1 MPNIYFELDFL
12 MLIFIDK
19 KHPIL
24 YNFCKKVRGWFKIK
38 SCFPRNR
45 YNWCRHC
52 QINTKISKK
61 LAHTYKTDCVQIN
74 ITVVSYHHSFIRKI
88 SLISCKDNLTNWIPF
103 LITEFCLEQF
113 KLSIFLKNII
123 LRKMFIGQ
131 CALCYFYTQYFE
143 PFKYPSR
150 PKEPNSKC
158 INITFDPQDRLDA
171 ILSEALQLCFT

>member
-1 MPNIYFELDFL
+1 MTLIRPCLDNL
-12 MLIFIDK
+12 
-19 KHPIL
+19 
-24 YNFCKKVRGWFKIK
+24 
-38 SCFPRNR
+38 S
-45 YNWCRHC
+45 
-52 QINTKISKK
+52 S
-61 LAHTYKTDCVQIN
+61 
-74 ITVVSYHHSFIRKI
+74 SFIRKI

-158 INITFDPQDRLDA
+158 INITFDPQDRLSA
-171 ILSEALQLCFT
+171 ILSEAPAIIFYLKICKDGCWDASAKSLIICCW

>member
-1 MPNIYFELDFL
+1 MQRL
-12 MLIFIDK
+12 
-19 KHPIL
+19 H
-24 YNFCKKVRGWFKIK
+24 W
-38 SCFPRNR
+38 
-45 YNWCRHC
+45 
-52 QINTKISKK
+52 
-61 LAHTYKTDCVQIN
+61 
-74 ITVVSYHHSFIRKI
+74 IT
-88 SLISCKDNLTNWIPF
+88 F

-123 LRKMFIGQ
+123 LRKKMFIGQ

-171 ILSEALQLCFT
+171 ILSEALQLYFT